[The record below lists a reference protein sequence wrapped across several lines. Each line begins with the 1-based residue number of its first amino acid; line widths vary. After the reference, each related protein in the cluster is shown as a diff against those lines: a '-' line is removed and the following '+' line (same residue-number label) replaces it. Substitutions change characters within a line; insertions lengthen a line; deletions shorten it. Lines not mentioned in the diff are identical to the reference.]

1 MVTGGAGFI
10 GSHVADALLAAG
22 HEVGVIDDLS
32 TGSRDNLPATVPLHV
47 IDIRDRDAVFAAF
60 AAFRPEVVCHQAAQ
74 MSVSRSVREPL
85 FDAEVN
91 TIGLINV
98 LDAAVA
104 QKCGRVVF
112 ASSGGVLYG
121 EQTSPAPEETPADP
135 VSRLEADD
143 SVARQS
149 KCPCGR
155 DTRRPCADDND
166 VKVKHRTLDS
176 HLVPRSIGLTLMKS
190 GEK

>member
-1 MVTGGAGFI
+1 MRAHIKRHAENRG
-10 GSHVADALLAAG
+10 
-22 HEVGVIDDLS
+22 VGM
-32 TGSRDNLPATVPLHV
+32 GP
-47 IDIRDRDAVFAAF
+47 
-60 AAFRPEVVCHQAAQ
+60 
-74 MSVSRSVREPL
+74 
-85 FDAEVN
+85 
-91 TIGLINV
+91 
-98 LDAAVA
+98 
-104 QKCGRVVF
+104 
-112 ASSGGVLYG
+112 
-121 EQTSPAPEETPADP
+121 PADP